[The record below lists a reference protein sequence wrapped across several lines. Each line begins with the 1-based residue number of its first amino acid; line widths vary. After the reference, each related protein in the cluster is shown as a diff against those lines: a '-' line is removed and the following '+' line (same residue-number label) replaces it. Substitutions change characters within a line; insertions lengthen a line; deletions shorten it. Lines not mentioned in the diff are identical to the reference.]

1 MISKSL
7 YNVLERSIIAVML
20 LGMVG
25 MFQPWQ
31 IDLYHYGFVILL
43 VGTLAFIII
52 SHVPVNNTEE

>member
-1 MISKSL
+1 MNKSL
-7 YNVLERSIIAVML
+7 YITLERVIIAVML

-31 IDLYHYGFVILL
+31 IDLYHYGFVTLL

-52 SHVPVNNTEE
+52 SHVPVNSTDD